1 MNEET
6 GELVYLPKQPKQ
18 QPLSEEQLQL
28 RVAER
33 LNRMQ
38 EEYGLT
44 ARLKNKIKQQ
54 EERENNQFWM
64 KAGSHLLLISTLV
77 SGLLYLILK

>member
-1 MNEET
+1 
-6 GELVYLPKQPKQ
+6 
-18 QPLSEEQLQL
+18 
-28 RVAER
+28 
-33 LNRMQ
+33 MQ